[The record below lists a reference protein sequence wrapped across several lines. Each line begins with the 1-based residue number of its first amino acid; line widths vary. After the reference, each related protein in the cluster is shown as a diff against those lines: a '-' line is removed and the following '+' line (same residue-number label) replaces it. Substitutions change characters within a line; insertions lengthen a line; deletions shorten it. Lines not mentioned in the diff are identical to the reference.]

1 MISSRPLLDH
11 YYTSTRPLLQPL
23 KISVVLH
30 ASLVPIILNLYICR
44 SDKPSNKT
52 RGGQSFGTTE
62 GSCNTKTT
70 HQIEQLHSDD
80 SIFKKDNDRTTVQR
94 PDNRTTTGWSFNDQT
109 IVQRP
114 DNRSTTGQSFN
125 ERTIVQ
131 RPDNR
136 STTRQSF
143 NDRTIVQR
151 PYNRSTTR
159 QSFDNRAIV
168 QRPDNRSTTRQSFDN
183 QTIVRQRQDDRST
196 TRPSFNDRTIVHNR
210 TLNKMRKYS
219 QPSADIKDNLNGNR
233 FNPNAI
239 ENTHAILCNR
249 GRRISGRIIGTRFK
263 LPISFRWSS

>member
-143 NDRTIVQR
+143 
-151 PYNRSTTR
+151 
-159 QSFDNRAIV
+159 
-168 QRPDNRSTTRQSFDN
+168 DN

-196 TRPSFNDRTIVHNR
+196 TRPLFNDRTIVHNR